1 MNYEVQFTKARAGNH
16 RAEESSM
23 SVNTGNSEQKT
34 ALVTGASSG
43 IGREAAR
50 QLAELGWRV
59 IAVAR
64 SEERLKQL
72 ADDAP
77 GVEPRPADLTTFPYP
92 DLIPEG
98 VDALVHAAGIVP
110 IGSVE
115 KATPQ
120 DWTSAF
126 TLNVTAGA
134 ELVRQSLTSLR
145 QHRGTVVFVN
155 SGAGVTPLP
164 RNTLYGATK
173 HALRAL
179 ANGLRQEEQEHG
191 VRVTSVFP
199 GPTDTP
205 LFTGDVDRS
214 QLIQPATVARAIVT
228 AITAEEDTQLTE
240 IQVRPRQE
248 LSC

>member
-1 MNYEVQFTKARAGNH
+1 MATHTEGPPH
-16 RAEESSM
+16 
-23 SVNTGNSEQKT
+23 KT

-43 IGREAAR
+43 IGREVAR
-50 QLAELGWRV
+50 QLAGLEWRV
-59 IAVAR
+59 IAIAR
-64 SEERLKQL
+64 SEDSLKQL
-72 ADDAP
+72 AAEAP
-77 GVEPRPADLTTFPYP
+77 GVEPRPADLTRFPYP
-92 DLIPEG
+92 DLVPDR
-98 VDALVHAAGIVP
+98 VDALVHAAGVVP

-115 KATPQ
+115 RATPE
-120 DWTSAF
+120 DWHSAF

-134 ELVRQSLTSLR
+134 ELVRQALPKLR
-145 QHRGTVVFVN
+145 QNRGTVVFVN

-179 ANGLRQEEQEHG
+179 ANGLRQEEESNG

-214 QLIQPATVARAIVT
+214 ELIKPATVARAIID
-228 AITAEEDTQLTE
+228 AITATDDTQLTE
-240 IQVRPRQE
+240 IHVRPRRE
-248 LSC
+248 LSW

>member
-1 MNYEVQFTKARAGNH
+1 
-16 RAEESSM
+16 M
-23 SVNTGNSEQKT
+23 SVDTDYGEQKT

-43 IGREAAR
+43 IGRETAR
-50 QLAELGWRV
+50 QLAQLGWRV

-64 SEERLKQL
+64 SQEKLNEL
-72 ADDAP
+72 AAEAAE
-77 GVEPRPADLTTFPYP
+77 VEPRPADLSTFPYP
-92 DLIPEG
+92 DLVPER

-110 IGSVE
+110 TGRVE
-115 KATPQ
+115 KATPE
-120 DWTSAF
+120 DWTSAL

-155 SGAGVTPLP
+155 SGAGVTALP
-164 RNTLYGATK
+164 RNTVYAATK

-179 ANGLRQEEQEHG
+179 ANGLRQEEQESG

-205 LFTGDVDRS
+205 LFKGDVDRS
-214 QLIQPATVARAIVT
+214 QLIQPATVARAIVN
-228 AITAEEDTQLTE
+228 AITAEEDAQLTE

-248 LSC
+248 LSW

>member
-1 MNYEVQFTKARAGNH
+1 
-16 RAEESSM
+16 M
-23 SVNTGNSEQKT
+23 SVHTDNGEQKT

-43 IGREAAR
+43 IGHETAR
-50 QLAELGWRV
+50 QLTELGWRV

-64 SEERLKQL
+64 SQEKLNDL
-72 ADDAP
+72 AAEAAE
-77 GVEPRPADLTTFPYP
+77 VEPRPADLTTFPFP
-92 DLIPEG
+92 DLVPER

-110 IGSVE
+110 TGEVE
-115 KATPQ
+115 KATPE
-120 DWTSAF
+120 DWTTAL

-155 SGAGVTPLP
+155 SGAGVTALP
-164 RNTLYGATK
+164 RNTVYAATK

-179 ANGLRQEEQEHG
+179 ANGLRQEEQEYG

-205 LFTGDVDRS
+205 LFKGDVDRS
-214 QLIQPATVARAIVT
+214 QLIQPATVARAIVN
-228 AITAEEDTQLTE
+228 AITAEEDAQLTE

-248 LSC
+248 LSW

>member
-1 MNYEVQFTKARAGNH
+1 MTTSTK
-16 RAEESSM
+16 
-23 SVNTGNSEQKT
+23 NSEKKT

-43 IGREAAR
+43 IGREVAR

-64 SEERLKQL
+64 SEDSLNQL
-72 ADDAP
+72 AAEAP
-77 GVEPRPADLTTFPYP
+77 GIEPAPADLTTFPYP
-92 DLIPEG
+92 DLVPER
-98 VDALVHAAGIVP
+98 VDALVHAAGLVP
-110 IGSVE
+110 TGSVE
-115 KATPQ
+115 KATPE
-120 DWTSAF
+120 DWNYAF
-126 TLNVTAGA
+126 ALNVTAGA
-134 ELVRQSLTSLR
+134 ELVRQSLSSLR

-164 RNTLYGATK
+164 RNTVYGATK

-179 ANGLRQEEQEHG
+179 ANGLRQEEQGHG

-214 QLIQPATVARAIVT
+214 QLIQPATVARAIVNALT
-228 AITAEEDTQLTE
+228 ADDDAQLTE

-248 LSC
+248 LSW

>member
-1 MNYEVQFTKARAGNH
+1 MT
-16 RAEESSM
+16 
-23 SVNTGNSEQKT
+23 TTTDNSEKKT

-43 IGREAAR
+43 IGREVAR
-50 QLAELGWRV
+50 QLAALGWRV

-64 SEERLKQL
+64 SEDALDQL
-72 ADDAP
+72 ATEAP

-92 DLIPEG
+92 DLIPDR
-98 VDALVHAAGIVP
+98 VDALVHAAGVVP
-110 IGSVE
+110 TGSVE
-115 KATPQ
+115 AATPE
-120 DWTSAF
+120 DWSSAF

-134 ELVRQSLTSLR
+134 ELVRQSLSSLR
-145 QHRGTVVFVN
+145 QRRGTVVFVN

-164 RNTLYGATK
+164 RNTVYGATK

-179 ANGLRQEEQEHG
+179 ANGLRQEEQDHG

-205 LFTGDVDRS
+205 LFSGDVDRS
-214 QLIQPATVARAIVT
+214 LLIQPGTVARAIVN
-228 AITAEEDTQLTE
+228 AITADEEAQLTE

-248 LSC
+248 LSW

>member
-1 MNYEVQFTKARAGNH
+1 MTA
-16 RAEESSM
+16 
-23 SVNTGNSEQKT
+23 NTDSSEQQT

-43 IGREAAR
+43 IGREVAR
-50 QLAELGWRV
+50 QLAQLGWRV

-64 SEERLKQL
+64 GEESLNQL
-72 ADDAP
+72 ADEAP
-77 GVEPRPADLTTFPYP
+77 GIEPRPADLTTFPYP
-92 DLIPEG
+92 ELIPER

-110 IGSVE
+110 TGSVE
-115 KATPQ
+115 EATPE
-120 DWTSAF
+120 DWSSAL

-164 RNTLYGATK
+164 RNTVYGATK

-205 LFTGDVDRS
+205 MFTGNVDRS
-214 QLIQPATVARAIVT
+214 RLIQPSSVARVIVN
-228 AITAEEDTQLTE
+228 AITADDDSQLTE

-248 LSC
+248 LSW

>member
-1 MNYEVQFTKARAGNH
+1 MSMNTDN
-16 RAEESSM
+16 EER
-23 SVNTGNSEQKT
+23 KT

-43 IGREAAR
+43 IGRETAR

-64 SEERLKQL
+64 SEEKLDNL
-72 ADDAP
+72 AAEAS
-77 GVEPRPADLTTFPYP
+77 GVEPRPADLTAFPYP
-92 DLIPEG
+92 DLAPER
-98 VDALVHAAGIVP
+98 VDALIHAAGIVP
-110 IGSVE
+110 TGRVE
-115 KATPQ
+115 KATPE
-120 DWTSAF
+120 DWTSSL

-134 ELVRQSLTSLR
+134 ELVRQALPSLR

-164 RNTLYGATK
+164 RNTVYAATK

-179 ANGLRQEEQEHG
+179 ANGLRQEEQGHG

-205 LFTGDVDRS
+205 MFQGDVDRA
-214 QLIQPATVARAIVT
+214 QLIQPATVARAIVN
-228 AITAEEDTQLTE
+228 AITAEESAQLTE

-248 LSC
+248 LSW

>member
-1 MNYEVQFTKARAGNH
+1 MATHTEGPAH
-16 RAEESSM
+16 
-23 SVNTGNSEQKT
+23 KT

-43 IGREAAR
+43 IGREVAR
-50 QLAELGWRV
+50 QLAGLEWRV
-59 IAVAR
+59 IAIAR
-64 SEERLKQL
+64 SEDSLKQL
-72 ADDAP
+72 AAEAP
-77 GVEPRPADLTTFPYP
+77 GVEPRPADLTRFPYP
-92 DLIPEG
+92 DLVPDR
-98 VDALVHAAGIVP
+98 VDALVHAAGVVP

-115 KATPQ
+115 RATPE
-120 DWTSAF
+120 DWHSAF

-134 ELVRQSLTSLR
+134 ELVRQALPKLR

-179 ANGLRQEEQEHG
+179 ANGLRQEEESNG

-214 QLIQPATVARAIVT
+214 ELIKPATVARAIID
-228 AITAEEDTQLTE
+228 AITATDDTQLTE
-240 IQVRPRQE
+240 IQVRPRRE
-248 LSC
+248 LSW

>member
-1 MNYEVQFTKARAGNH
+1 METAVSR
-16 RAEESSM
+16 
-23 SVNTGNSEQKT
+23 T

-43 IGREAAR
+43 IGREVAR

-64 SEERLKQL
+64 NEQRLQDL
-72 ADDAP
+72 AAEAP
-77 GVEPRPADLTTFPYP
+77 GVEPATADLTRFPYP
-92 DLIPEG
+92 DLIPER

-110 IGSVE
+110 VGTVE
-115 KATPQ
+115 EATHE

-126 TLNVTAGA
+126 SLNVTAGA
-134 ELVRQSLTSLR
+134 ELVRQALPQLR
-145 QHRGTVVFVN
+145 RDRGTVVFVN

-179 ANGLRQEEQEHG
+179 ANGLRKDEENHG

-214 QLIQPATVARAIVT
+214 ELIQPATVARAIIT
-228 AITAEEDTQLTE
+228 AITASDDTQLTE
-240 IQVRPRQE
+240 IQVRPRRE
-248 LSC
+248 ISW

>member
-1 MNYEVQFTKARAGNH
+1 M
-16 RAEESSM
+16 SM
-23 SVNTGNSEQKT
+23 HTENGEQMT

-43 IGREAAR
+43 IGREVAR

-64 SEERLKQL
+64 SEEKLNNL
-72 ADDAP
+72 AAEAA

-92 DLIPEG
+92 DLVPG
-98 VDALVHAAGIVP
+98 RVDALVHAAGIVP
-110 IGSVE
+110 TGEVE
-115 KATPQ
+115 KATPE
-120 DWTSAF
+120 DWTTAL

-155 SGAGVTPLP
+155 SGAGVTALP
-164 RNTLYGATK
+164 RNTVYAATK

-205 LFTGDVDRS
+205 LFKGDVDRS
-214 QLIQPATVARAIVT
+214 QLIQPATVARAIVH
-228 AITAEEDTQLTE
+228 AITAEEDAQLTE

-248 LSC
+248 LSW

>member
-1 MNYEVQFTKARAGNH
+1 
-16 RAEESSM
+16 M
-23 SVNTGNSEQKT
+23 SRT

-43 IGREAAR
+43 IGREVAR

-64 SEERLKQL
+64 NEQRLQDL
-72 ADDAP
+72 AAEAP
-77 GVEPRPADLTTFPYP
+77 GVEPATADLTRFPYP
-92 DLIPEG
+92 DLIPER

-110 IGSVE
+110 VGTVE
-115 KATPQ
+115 EATHE

-126 TLNVTAGA
+126 SLNVTAGA
-134 ELVRQSLTSLR
+134 ELVRQALPQLR
-145 QHRGTVVFVN
+145 RDRGTVVFVN

-179 ANGLRQEEQEHG
+179 ANGLRKDEENHG

-214 QLIQPATVARAIVT
+214 ELIQPATVARAIIT
-228 AITAEEDTQLTE
+228 AITASDDTQLTE
-240 IQVRPRQE
+240 IQVRPRRE
-248 LSC
+248 ISW